1 MHQKVNEINVIK
13 SANLSQANVIMTIKI
28 DVMIVVLLINESVLI
43 SITMSPLQ
51 FLDLLEVVI

>member
-13 SANLSQANVIMTIKI
+13 SVNLSQTNVIIIIKI
-28 DVMIVVLLINESVLI
+28 EAIIVVLLINETVPI
-43 SITMSPLQ
+43 SIMMSPLQ

>member
-1 MHQKVNEINVIK
+1 MHQKVNEINIIK

-28 DVMIVVLLINESVLI
+28 EAIIVVLLINESVPI
-43 SITMSPLQ
+43 SITLSPLQ